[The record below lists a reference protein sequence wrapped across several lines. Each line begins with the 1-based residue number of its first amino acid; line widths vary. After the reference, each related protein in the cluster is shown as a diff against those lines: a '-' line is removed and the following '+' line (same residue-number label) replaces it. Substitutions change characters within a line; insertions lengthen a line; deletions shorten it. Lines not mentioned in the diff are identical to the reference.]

1 MRDFISTILPAF
13 KNNSKLIVI
22 SESKYSKITKA
33 SHSKEDFKDCIC
45 PICSCSFFT
54 YHCQY
59 QKYYYRELILIIR
72 VKCLTCD
79 CTHALIPEFS
89 LPGTSIGTSEA
100 GKYLS
105 SRIKNVSQKKAAPIF
120 SDLGMSW
127 NYGINLEKKFKQANR
142 KAMVLF
148 HGETDIL
155 HNPLLLFL
163 PDENL
168 YDSPILTVNSLFLK
182 RGYNPLYFSRNN
194 ILRIREIKRG
204 KPLPLN
210 KRAVWPDHV
219 KLNSS

>member
-1 MRDFISTILPAF
+1 MRDFITTILPAF

-22 SESKYSKITKA
+22 SESQYGNIVKA
-33 SHSKEDFKDCIC
+33 THSKEDFKDCIC

-54 YHCQY
+54 YHCRY
-59 QKYYYRELILIIR
+59 QKYYYQKLIFIIR
-72 VKCLTCD
+72 VKCLICG

-89 LPGTSIGTSEA
+89 LPGTSIGTAEA
-100 GKYLS
+100 DKYLS
-105 SRIKNVSQKKAAPIF
+105 ARIKNVSQKKAAPIF
-120 SDLGMSW
+120 TDQGM
-127 NYGINLEKKFKQANR
+127 NRDYGIRLEKKFKQANR

-163 PDENL
+163 SDENP
-168 YDSPILTVNSLFLK
+168 YNSPILAVNSLFLK

-194 ILRIREIKRG
+194 ILRIREIKTG
-204 KPLPLN
+204 KALPLN